1 MTVQAGHGWEKEEG
15 SEAKKEDDEEAKGEE
30 EEEEEEGDDDDEEEE
45 DEDDEREEEEE
56 DEDDEKDEEEDEGG
70 GPLPPLPLPL
80 PTRRWR
86 FELDVLLCR
95 ATRSAMERR
104 GLDGVLEADDTEGTD
119 GAAEVG
125 FVTTTTSSSLSLEK
139 SPWLVITIF
148 HSEGGQ
154 SFAREVTETK
164 VRITWPRTTTL
175 RFLGTRTTRQTYK
188 S

>member
-1 MTVQAGHGWEKEEG
+1 MTVQAGHGWEKEVG
-15 SEAKKEDDEEAKGEE
+15 AEAKEEDDEEAKGEE
-30 EEEEEEGDDDDEEEE
+30 EEEDDEKEE

-139 SPWLVITIF
+139 SSMAGYNHFPF
-148 HSEGGQ
+148 QGGQ

>member
-1 MTVQAGHGWEKEEG
+1 MTVQAGHGWEKEKE
-15 SEAKKEDDEEAKGEE
+15 EDDEEAKGEE
-30 EEEEEEGDDDDEEEE
+30 EEEDDEEEE

-139 SPWLVITIF
+139 SSMLSTTIF
-148 HSEGGQ
+148 HMPKADNR
-154 SFAREVTETK
+154 FAREATETK
-164 VRITWPRTTTL
+164 VRIIWPRTTTL